1 MARSLA
7 QGRQGVEVEATLLQV
22 QLPKVGYQEPAVHFA
37 GLTPVLCSGPGVASV
52 LGLH

>member
-1 MARSLA
+1 MELEARF
-7 QGRQGVEVEATLLQV
+7 LQV

-37 GLTPVLCSGPGVASV
+37 SLTPVLCSGPGVTSV